1 MKNIKNNKTILAVI
15 PAVVVLAA
23 GVAFFCS
30 RSGNTD
36 KQCQE
41 TVERLQKLETAD
53 ISSIEDAIRAL
64 SEKEKPTGSDSEEG
78 VLGDILTDV
87 QIKQAFQGT
96 VIVGDS
102 ITESIAEYGFL
113 DTSIVVAKLGLRIDD
128 ADDQINTAISL
139 NPSVFFLSFGAN
151 DLEIY
156 NGDSSA
162 FIDAYRVKV
171 KQIQNALPDTA
182 IYINSIL
189 PIQQSAIDQSPALA
203 YYDSFNQALRDFCDE
218 MGCTFIDD
226 TFLVDESMYEPDGEH
241 MVYNYPNGL
250 LIWQKGQVSYEAE
263 YQTKYPLRFFRQT
276 ERQSEEK

>member
-64 SEKEKPTGSDSEEG
+64 SEKEKPTGSDSEE
-78 VLGDILTDV
+78 
-87 QIKQAFQGT
+87 GT

-189 PIQQSAIDQSPALA
+189 PIQQSAIDQNPALA

-241 MVYNYPNGL
+241 MVYNYYPKWLTYMAERAGL
-250 LIWQKGQVSYEAE
+250 V
-263 YQTKYPLRFFRQT
+263 
-276 ERQSEEK
+276 

>member
-30 RSGNTD
+30 RSSNSD
-36 KQCQE
+36 KLCQE
-41 TVERLQKLETAD
+41 TVTRLKQLEAAD
-53 ISSIEDAIRAL
+53 ISDTESQLRLLA
-64 SEKEKPTGSDSEEG
+64 EKDRPASSSTSEEG

-87 QIKQAFQGT
+87 QIKQVFQGT

-113 DTSIVVAKLGLRIDD
+113 DTSIVVAKLGLRIDA
-128 ADDQINTAISL
+128 ADEQISTAISL

-162 FIDAYRVKV
+162 FIAAYKE
-171 KQIQNALPDTA
+171 KIDQIKAALPETP

-189 PIQQSAIDQSPALA
+189 PIQQSAIDLSPALA
-203 YYDSFNQALRDFCDE
+203 YYDSFNQALASFCE
-218 MGCTFIDD
+218 ESGCTFIDD
-226 TFLVDESMYEPDGEH
+226 SFLVDENMYEPDGEH
-241 MVYNYPNGL
+241 MVYSYYPKWLTYMAERAGL
-250 LIWQKGQVSYEAE
+250 V
-263 YQTKYPLRFFRQT
+263 
-276 ERQSEEK
+276 

>member
-53 ISSIEDAIRAL
+53 ISSIEDEIRAL

-151 DLEIY
+151 DLEI
-156 NGDSSA
+156 
-162 FIDAYRVKV
+162 
-171 KQIQNALPDTA
+171 
-182 IYINSIL
+182 
-189 PIQQSAIDQSPALA
+189 PALA

-241 MVYNYPNGL
+241 MVYNYYPKWLTYMAERAGL
-250 LIWQKGQVSYEAE
+250 V
-263 YQTKYPLRFFRQT
+263 
-276 ERQSEEK
+276 